1 MKDYRKTEIKVG
13 LTVIV
18 GILLFLW
25 LLSWARNF
33 NITNTETELKIKF
46 PNVSGLQIG
55 NEVTVNGVQN
65 GYVRDFYV
73 ENSDVIVSI
82 SVNNNIELKEDSRFE
97 LVLTDL
103 MGGKKIEVFPGR
115 SDRDIDP
122 SVIQNGVYQTD
133 LAGLLAF
140 FGGIQG
146 DITAVLGDIRQS
158 LTYLNGYL
166 TDKDF
171 NKDLKESVSQMSD
184 ISKKLNLMLTE
195 NRSDIKLITENTREL
210 TQETKEFI
218 KLNKDDISESVI
230 SLKNVLQSSDSILQK
245 INYFTNETMSGNNNI
260 GKLLQDDSLYT
271 NITETISRINELTKV
286 LLQQLQNDGVNVD
299 AHIF

>member
-13 LTVIV
+13 LTVII
-18 GILLFLW
+18 GIVLFLW

-33 NITNTETELKIKF
+33 NITTTESELKIKF

-55 NEVTVNGVQN
+55 NLVTVNGVQN
-65 GYVRDFYV
+65 GYVKDFYI
-73 ENSDVIVSI
+73 ENGDVIVSI
-82 SVNNNIELKEDSRFE
+82 SVNKNIKLKEDARFE

-103 MGGKKIEVFPGR
+103 MGGKKVEVFPGR
-115 SDRDIDP
+115 SETEIDP
-122 SVIQNGVYQTD
+122 NIIQNGIYQTD

-146 DITAVLGDIRQS
+146 DITAVLGDVRQS
-158 LTYLNGYL
+158 LTYLNTYL

-171 NKDLKESVSQMSD
+171 NRDLKESVNQMSD
-184 ISKKLNLMLTE
+184 ISKKLNLMLAE
-195 NRSDIKLITENTREL
+195 NRTDIKSITENTKEL

-218 KLNKDDISESVI
+218 KLNKDDISTSVVT
-230 SLKNVLQSSDSILQK
+230 LKNVLQSSDSILKK
-245 INYFTNETMSGNNNI
+245 INYFTDETMAGNNNL
-260 GKLLQDDSLYT
+260 GKLLQNDSLFT
-271 NITETISRINELTKV
+271 NITETMSRINELTKV
-286 LLQQLQNDGVNVD
+286 LLDQLKNDGVNVD

>member
-25 LLSWARNF
+25 LLSWARNLSF
-33 NITNTETELKIKF
+33 TSAETEIKIKF
-46 PNVSGLQIG
+46 QNVSGLQIG
-55 NEVTVNGVQN
+55 NQVTVNGVQG
-65 GYVRDFYV
+65 GYVKDIYLDKG
-73 ENSDVIVSI
+73 DVVVSI
-82 SVNNNIELKEDSRFE
+82 SLNGIIHLKEDAKFE

-115 SDRDIDP
+115 SETDLDP
-122 SVIQNGVYQTD
+122 TIVQNGIYQTD
-133 LAGLLAF
+133 LAGMMAF

-146 DITAVLGDIRQS
+146 DITQVLGDIRQS
-158 LTYLNGYL
+158 LTYLNSYL

-184 ISKKLNLMLTE
+184 ISKKLNVMLSE
-195 NRSDIKLITENTREL
+195 NRSDIKVITENTKEL

-218 KLNKDDISESVI
+218 KLNKEDISESVVR
-230 SLKNVLQSSDSILQK
+230 LKNVLQTSDSIMQK
-245 INYFTNETMSGNNNI
+245 VNYFTDETMSGNNNL
-260 GKLLQDDSLYT
+260 GKMLYNDSLYI
-271 NITETISRINELTKV
+271 NINETMTRINELTKII
-286 LLQQLQNDGVNVD
+286 LFQLQNDGVNVN

>member
-13 LTVIV
+13 ITVIV

-33 NITNTETELKIKF
+33 SLTTAETELKIKF

-65 GYVRDFYV
+65 GYVSDFYI
-73 ENSDVIVSI
+73 EKGDVIVTI
-82 SVNNNIELKEDSRFE
+82 SVNKNISLKEDARFE

-115 SDRDIDP
+115 SDVDLDQSI
-122 SVIQNGVYQTD
+122 IQNGVYQTD
-133 LAGLLAF
+133 LAGLMAF

-146 DITAVLGDIRQS
+146 DITEVLGDIRQS
-158 LTYLNGYL
+158 LTYLNSYL
-166 TDKDF
+166 ADKDF

-184 ISKKLNLMLTE
+184 ISKKLNVMLTE
-195 NRSDIKLITENTREL
+195 NRSDIKDITENTKEL
-210 TQETKEFI
+210 THETKEFI
-218 KLNKDDISESVI
+218 KLNKEDISESVVR
-230 SLKNVLQSSDSILQK
+230 LKNVLQSSDSIMQK
-245 INYFTNETMSGNNNI
+245 INYFTNETMARNNNL
-260 GKLLQDDSLYT
+260 GKILYSDSLYT
-271 NITETISRINELTKV
+271 NINETMTQLNELVKV
-286 LLQQLQNDGVNVD
+286 ILDQLQNDGINVD